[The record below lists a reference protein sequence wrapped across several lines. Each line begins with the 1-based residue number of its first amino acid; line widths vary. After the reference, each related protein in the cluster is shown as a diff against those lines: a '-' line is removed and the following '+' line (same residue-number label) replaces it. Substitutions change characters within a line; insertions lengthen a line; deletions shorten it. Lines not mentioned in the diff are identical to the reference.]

1 MDTVADLAARDL
13 VARDRRRDRP
23 ALRAAGRELDY
34 RRLSAQ
40 ACKAGN
46 YLRHHGVAAGRPV
59 VVADDPVPQVLL
71 TVLGAAQL
79 GATVHVGLDRE
90 AVDDARVVVVPVERV
105 EHVEVGPGTRLV
117 AYGGDPGSPTVEHW
131 EAGVWSEN
139 PTSAP
144 TEATSGDPVLSTAE
158 GDVSHRDLLATADWV
173 VDRLGI
179 GPGDE
184 VELRGSLRDPRA
196 VAAGVVAPLS
206 AGAVAV
212 LAPAAPEDDTDHG
225 AVRVGDETLH
235 LEGIPL

>member
-1 MDTVADLAARDL
+1 METVADL

-34 RRLSAQ
+34 RRLVAR

-59 VVADDPVPQVLL
+59 VVADDHAPQVVL

-79 GATVHVGLDRE
+79 GAAVHVGLDRGF
-90 AVDDARVVVVPVERV
+90 VDDARVVVVPVERV
-105 EHVEVGPGTRLV
+105 EDVEVGAATQLV

-144 TEATSGDPVLSTAE
+144 GEATPDDAVLSTADS
-158 GDVSHRDLLATADWV
+158 DVSHRDLLATAEWV
-173 VDRLGI
+173 VDRLEI
-179 GPGDE
+179 ESGDE

-206 AGAVAV
+206 VWAVAV
-212 LAPAAPEDDTDHG
+212 LAPTTPEDDAAHRT
-225 AVRVGDETLH
+225 VRVGDETLP
-235 LEGIPL
+235 LDDIPL